1 MKTIERSEIYP
12 IPTTYTNESTTN
24 RANVVYI
31 TSCSWN
37 IYIYNMVAIV
47 PIRRGGVGVNTVEG
61 SLVAR
66 SIVRSFLRHFGS
78 INGVVVRRRHGRW
91 SSSNET
97 TCSLVRGWCGRC
109 TIHSYFSF
117 FFSYFIGNRRRL
129 VILLQHGV
137 FRQFPFPMFPHR
149 LGGRIGTGRSNHCS
163 KGPHDRCQGN
173 QTDGATRT
181 SRHDRTAFPVRLEGQ
196 HRVR

>member
-1 MKTIERSEIYP
+1 
-12 IPTTYTNESTTN
+12 
-24 RANVVYI
+24 
-31 TSCSWN
+31 
-37 IYIYNMVAIV
+37 MVAIV
-47 PIRRGGVGVNTVEG
+47 PIPRGEVGFEIRYRDH
-61 SLVAR
+61 SLLVR
-66 SIVRSFLRHFGS
+66 SIDRSFLRHFGS
-78 INGVVVRRRHGRW
+78 INGVVAVLRRHGRW

-149 LGGRIGTGRSNHCS
+149 LGGRIGAGRSNHGA

-173 QTDGATRT
+173 QSDGATGTR
-181 SRHDRTAFPVRLEGQ
+181 RHDRTAFPVRLEGQ